1 LTLCFQTKTAER
13 GCNAHFLFQL
23 FFLSLVT
30 IWVAAIVFQA
40 IDNFKQAKTDL
51 MQFNMNKSEI
61 SDDSRLFKIQGDLN
75 LIDHE
80 INSVCLPL
88 MLI

>member
-1 LTLCFQTKTAER
+1 
-13 GCNAHFLFQL
+13 
-23 FFLSLVT
+23 
-30 IWVAAIVFQA
+30 
-40 IDNFKQAKTDL
+40 

-80 INSVCLPL
+80 INSVAPL
-88 MLI
+88 ALNFALDHVSHTLGRSRIALY

>member
-1 LTLCFQTKTAER
+1 
-13 GCNAHFLFQL
+13 
-23 FFLSLVT
+23 
-30 IWVAAIVFQA
+30 
-40 IDNFKQAKTDL
+40 

-80 INSVCLPL
+80 INSVRVRSALSYIVLCLLAGCRRPSIVRVQIVVL
-88 MLI
+88 GRRHGPYGSKIGFSGSDA

>member
-1 LTLCFQTKTAER
+1 MLFVSRKKLQHA
-13 GCNAHFLFQL
+13 AVSHFSFLQL
-23 FFLSLVT
+23 SSFFGHSLLV
-30 IWVAAIVFQA
+30 AIVFKA
-40 IDNFKQAKTDL
+40 IDDFKQAKTDL

-80 INSVCLPL
+80 INSVRA
-88 MLI
+88 